1 MSLAIWQG
9 FDHYWQ
15 REPHRLNRI
24 GSWIEMDRAAKA
36 DRVACTYYSEMQIG
50 RFPPDVCHTH
60 AMIHRAGSASTRHID
75 GEVSVVLRGRLGE
88 RVEVDGEVASH
99 GLPEG
104 DLTAT
109 VVMRGFRLESGFP
122 HGFQTRGFGFRLSNI
137 QQHTDGDVGL
147 ITFAPRYFIYPDR
160 SPDPTTNPNHI
171 FWRILPF
178 PQALGPHTPD
188 EFEYT
193 MTLLYSIVLDRVEQA
208 RFTLHD
214 INYGPLKSRY
224 VGPGAG
230 RKSVHHTLDGGPGE
244 VYRSASVGIRGFKWE
259 LLHWPRTRLDGRYL
273 RKVECML
280 DGLDYDPMNG
290 KVTVNAKMEFNNFG
304 GRQGREQVRKWIAFL
319 RAHRKRDRE
328 RLRAIARSL
337 RMSYGFMAQYDLSV
351 TLLQF
356 KDSTTFPV
364 SHVYNVVRRDMP
376 QKQHVQL

>member
-15 REPHRLNRI
+15 REPHRLNRM
-24 GSWIEMDRAAKA
+24 GSWIEMDRADNAG
-36 DRVACTYYSEMQIG
+36 RVACTYHSEMQIG
-50 RFPPDVCHTH
+50 RFPPDICHTH
-60 AMIHRAGSASTRHID
+60 TMIHRAGSASTRSID
-75 GEVSVVLRGRLGE
+75 GEVSAVLRGRLGE
-88 RVEVDGEVASH
+88 RVEVDGEAVSY
-99 GLPEG
+99 GLPEK

-109 VVMRGFRLESGFP
+109 VVMRGFKLECGFP
-122 HGFQTRGFGFRLSNI
+122 HGFQTRGFGFHLSSI
-137 QQHTDGDVGL
+137 QQLTDGDAGL
-147 ITFAPRYFIYPDR
+147 ITFTPSYFIYPDR
-160 SPDPTTNPNHI
+160 SPDPTTDPNHI
-171 FWRILPF
+171 IWRVVPF
-178 PQALGPHTPD
+178 PQALGPRTPD

-193 MTLLYSIVLDRVEQA
+193 MTLLYTIILDRAEQA

-214 INYGPLKSRY
+214 INYAPLKSRY

-230 RKSVHHTLDGGPGE
+230 RRSVQHTLDGAPGGA
-244 VYRSASVGIRGFKWE
+244 YHSASVGIRGFKWE

-280 DGLDYDPMNG
+280 DGLDYDPVSGRM
-290 KVTVNAKMEFNNFG
+290 TVSTKLEFNNFG

-319 RAHRKRDRE
+319 RARRKRDRE

-337 RMSYGFMAQYDLSV
+337 RMSYGFVAQYDLSV

-364 SHVYNVVRRDMP
+364 SHVYNVIRRNMI
-376 QKQHVQL
+376 QTHHVQL